1 MFEDGTVQYEN
12 QSTNY
17 GMAGMLH
24 LVGLFCNSRSLLPQK
39 EHQLRYGWYATFIR
53 SLFALVGL
61 FCLYTRSLLTLET

>member
-24 LVGLFCNSRSLLPQK
+24 VVGLFCFSRSLLLQ
-39 EHQLRYGWYATFIR
+39 
-53 SLFALVGL
+53 
-61 FCLYTRSLLTLET
+61 

>member
-24 LVGLFCNSRSLLPQK
+24 LVGLFCHSTSLLPQN
-39 EHQLRYGWYATFIR
+39 EHQLRYGRYATFSR

-61 FCLYTRSLLTLET
+61 FASVLGLF